1 MTPFVRKGPASPGR
15 KNDFPRCS
23 HEVEL
28 MEGRLQKVRV
38 LNHFLRQSEVIRG
51 LSLPPIHHQ
60 AWDVHFL
67 ITPFYVDYDDG
78 GWDDDC
84 DDNCGAVQASR
95 CQTMGPPLSDWTRPP
110 HPSCFL
116 VSTSIDHRHHPNSII
131 WMMIPWKLQW
141 NDQDYY
147 NDKMFLTIS

>member
-1 MTPFVRKGPASPGR
+1 M
-15 KNDFPRCS
+15 
-23 HEVEL
+23 
-28 MEGRLQKVRV
+28 RV

-60 AWDVHFL
+60 AWGVHFL
-67 ITPFYVDYDDG
+67 ITPFYDDYDDG

-131 WMMIPWKLQW
+131 WMMIPRKLQ
-141 NDQDYY
+141 
-147 NDKMFLTIS
+147 